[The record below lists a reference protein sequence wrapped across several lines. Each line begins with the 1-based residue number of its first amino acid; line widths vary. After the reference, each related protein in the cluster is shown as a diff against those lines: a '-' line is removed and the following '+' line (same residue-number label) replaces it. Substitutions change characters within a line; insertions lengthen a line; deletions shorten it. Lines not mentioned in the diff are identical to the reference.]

1 MNGVWVAIM
10 ESESHTWTAVGLTED
25 EAIDTIVREW
35 NEGFS
40 NERRETMTRD
50 ELDNWYGIG
59 REFIE
64 FGKCHW
70 R

>member
-10 ESESHTWTAVGLTED
+10 ESESYTWTAVGLTED
-25 EAIDTIVREW
+25 EAINTIVREW
-35 NEGFS
+35 NEGVG

-50 ELDNWYGIG
+50 ELDSWYGIG